1 VWADHQAQ
9 IAHALMASLYGSA
22 EMSDFPAPAA
32 TDPAD
37 QAGLSSSE
45 AADRL
50 AKFGPNAVAEQEVH
64 LLKKIAQHFWAPVP
78 WMLEATIALQLAI
91 GQRLTA
97 LLVAA
102 LLILN
107 VILGAIQQGRA
118 EAALAL
124 LKRRLTLTSR
134 AKRDGVWIDIPAA
147 GLVPGDVV
155 QICLGDVVSADLL
168 LLGGSV
174 LVDQSMLTGESLP
187 VVAAAGKKTYAGALV
202 RRGEAVGKVIA
213 TGAHTYYGRTAELVS
228 VAYVE
233 SAEQK
238 AVFGVVRNLTGVNFA
253 IVVGI
258 VAYALAHRIDLEQIT
273 LLVLTAMLSAVPVAL
288 SATFTLAAALG
299 ARTLAQKD
307 VLLTRLSALHEAA
320 TIDVLCCDKTGTLTK
335 NELNVTAVRALKPGC
350 EERDVLGFAALASSS
365 SGEDL
370 IDAAVRKRYA
380 EIPASQHAPQIA
392 ATFKPFDPDLKM
404 AEATATVD
412 GREVRIIKGAP
423 STVAGFAAIDAK
435 AGAELDTLDRA
446 GYRTLAVA
454 FGPAGS
460 LELIGFVAFGD
471 PPRSDSA
478 ELLAQLKT
486 LGVRPVMV
494 TGDAAATATTV
505 ARGIG
510 LNGPICP
517 AGSIPESAD
526 PADFAVYAGV
536 FPEQKF
542 QLVRALQRKGH
553 AVGMCGDGANDA
565 PALRQAQLGIAVST
579 ATDVAKA
586 AAGVVL
592 TEPGLAGIVACINE
606 GRSAFQR
613 VVTYTLMIL
622 VNKCVTLA
630 ILGCGLII
638 TGHAVLTPVLQS
650 LAMLTNDFVT
660 MARAADRAQ
669 PSPYPNAWRVHNLTL
684 AAAPLGAFRLFYL
697 LLILAFGW
705 YLLRLTPEQMQ
716 TLTFVMLG
724 FAGQGN
730 VYVLRE
736 RSRLWHSRPAPIMI
750 VASCCDLVLM
760 ACLAAFGI
768 LMAPLPI
775 WIIGMLVA
783 TTLAFTLV
791 MDTIKLNVFARLRI
805 D

>member
-1 VWADHQAQ
+1 MNDFAESTAIADQ
-9 IAHALMASLYGSA
+9 
-22 EMSDFPAPAA
+22 
-32 TDPAD
+32 AD

-45 AADRL
+45 AARRL
-50 AKFGPNAVAEQEVH
+50 TQFGPNAVAEQEVH
-64 LLKKIAQHFWAPVP
+64 PLKRIAQHFWAPVP

-91 GQRLTA
+91 GQRVTA

-102 LLILN
+102 LLVLN
-107 VILGAIQQGRA
+107 VILGTVQQGRA

-124 LKRRLTLTSR
+124 LKQRLTQRSR
-134 AKRDGVWIDIPAA
+134 AKRDGAWIDIPAA
-147 GLVPGDVV
+147 ELVPGDIV
-155 QICLGDVVSADLL
+155 QICLGDVVPADLL
-168 LLGGSV
+168 LLSGSV
-174 LVDQSMLTGESLP
+174 LVDQSMLTGEAMP
-187 VVAAAGKKTYAGALV
+187 VEAAVGKNAYAGALV
-202 RRGEAVGKVIA
+202 RRGEATGKVIA
-213 TGAHTYYGRTAELVS
+213 TGVRTYFGRTAELVS
-228 VAYVE
+228 IAYVE

-238 AVFGVVRNLTGVNFA
+238 AVFGVVRNLTAINFA

-258 VAYALAHRIDLEQIT
+258 VAYALAHRIGLEQIT

-299 ARTLAQKD
+299 ARALAQNG

-335 NELNVTAVRALKPGC
+335 NELSVAAVRAIKLGH

-370 IDAAVRKRYA
+370 IDAAIRKRYA
-380 EIPASQHAPQIA
+380 ETPVSQRAPQA
-392 ATFKPFDPDLKM
+392 AVTFKPFDPDLKM
-404 AEATATVD
+404 AEATAIVD

-423 STVAGFAAIDAK
+423 AAVGVFAAIGAE
-435 AGAELDTLDRA
+435 ASAELDALDRA
-446 GYRTLAVA
+446 GHRTLAVA
-454 FGPAGS
+454 VGPADS

-478 ELLAQLKT
+478 ELLEQLKT
-486 LGVRPVMV
+486 LGVLPVMV
-494 TGDAAATATTV
+494 TGDAAATAATI
-505 ARGIG
+505 ARAIG
-510 LNGPICP
+510 LDGPICP
-517 AGSIPESAD
+517 PARIPESVD
-526 PADFAVYAGV
+526 PVDFAVYAGV

-542 QLVRALQRKGH
+542 QLVKAFQRKGH

-613 VVTYTLMIL
+613 VLTYTLMIL
-622 VNKCVTLA
+622 VNKCVTLV
-630 ILGCGLII
+630 ILGFGLIM
-638 TGHAVLTPVLQS
+638 TGHAVLTPVLQAI
-650 LAMLTNDFVT
+650 AMLSNDFVT
-660 MARAADRAQ
+660 MARAADRAR
-669 PSPYPNAWRVHNLTL
+669 PSPYPNAWRVRNLTM
-684 AAAPLGAFRLFYL
+684 AAVPLGAFRLFYL

-705 YLLRLTPEQMQ
+705 YVLKLMPEQMQ
-716 TLTFVMLG
+716 TLTFIMLG

-750 VASCCDLVLM
+750 LASCCDLILM
-760 ACLAAFGI
+760 ACLAVFGI
-768 LMAPLPI
+768 FMAALPI

-783 TTLAFTLV
+783 TTLIFTLA
-791 MDTIKLNVFARLRI
+791 MDTIKLSVFARVRI